1 MDELL
6 HALRIKGRA
15 TPGELAAALGATAD
29 AIEQSLRE
37 LQADGLAIERAAG
50 RRPGWMLSPR
60 GRDVHAAQ
68 AEADVPEEVRAQVM
82 EQYKGFFL
90 RVNDRTKELCAVWQT
105 TSDGERRL
113 DLLAELH
120 ELHERAAPALVRTGE
135 AIPRFARY
143 RERLATALE
152 RAGRDP
158 RYVVSPLVDSYHTAW
173 FECHEDF
180 LVTLGLSR
188 HEEGSW

>member
-15 TPGELAAALGATAD
+15 TADELAAALEIPPEEIGPR
-29 AIEQSLRE
+29 LRALE
-37 LQADGLAIERAAG
+37 ADGLAIERATG
-50 RRPGWMLSPR
+50 RRPGWMVSPE
-60 GRDVHAAQ
+60 GRDAHAEQ
-68 AEADVPEEVRAQVM
+68 AKQHVTGEVRAEILQH
-82 EQYKGFFL
+82 YKRFL
-90 RVNDRTKELCAVWQT
+90 EVNDPTKEVCTIWQT
-105 TSDGERRL
+105 TSDEERRL

-120 ELHERAAPALVRTGE
+120 ALHAQASPVLASTGE

-143 RERLATALE
+143 GDRLAAALE

-158 RYVVSPLVDSYHTAW
+158 RYVVSPLVDSYHTVW

-180 LVTLGLSR
+180 LVTLGRNR
-188 HEEGSW
+188 HDEGSW

>member
-15 TPGELAAALGATAD
+15 TPDELTAVLD
-29 AIEQSLRE
+29 VDPDGIERRLRA
-37 LQADGLAIERAAG
+37 LQADGLAIERTTG
-50 RRPGWMLSPR
+50 RRPGWMLSPG
-60 GRDVHAAQ
+60 GRDAHAAQ
-68 AEADVPEEVRAQVM
+68 AEQDVPAEIRARVL
-82 EQYKGFFL
+82 EHYKGFL
-90 RVNDRTKELCAVWQT
+90 KVNDVTKEVCTMWQT
-105 TSDGERRL
+105 TSDDERRL

-120 ELHERAAPALVRTGE
+120 EVHARAAPVIARTGE

-143 RERLATALE
+143 GDRLAVALE

-158 RYVVSPLVDSYHTAW
+158 RYVVSPLVDSYHTIW

-180 LVTLGLSR
+180 LVTLGRTR
-188 HEEGSW
+188 HEEASW